1 MEHTFE
7 VGQRVVA
14 LVEMINDMTDD
25 GMGRELCA
33 RAGEELIVRK
43 VSSGYKNCINV
54 SHENIIDRA
63 FCVAPD
69 EIRLILGD
77 PSSPPG

>member
-7 VGQRVVA
+7 VGQRVIA
-14 LVEMINDMTDD
+14 LVEMINDMTED

-33 RAGEELIVRK
+33 SAGEELIVRK
-43 VSSGYKNCINV
+43 VNEGIRNCINV

-63 FCVAPD
+63 FCVAPN
-69 EIRLILGD
+69 EIMLVVNNA
-77 PSSPPG
+77 